1 MNDNE
6 EKKYFRGWAYATE
19 GDYHRDLDPNC
30 FYTPTYLKKM
40 KYVQN
45 FLNTLPKDVRILD
58 VGCGEGIIVEEYRKR
73 GYDISGIDLNYES
86 EYVSLGNTLDLPY
99 ADNSFGVVLMLDV
112 FEHLSFKD
120 QPKAL
125 SEIKRVLRPKGN
137 LLISI
142 PNLAHLCCRF
152 RLFFQ
157 GQLFRTGSEL
167 DHQGE
172 RPMKENVRLLRGAGF
187 RILKTKGV
195 TLTLP
200 IIYRIICH
208 WPARFRW
215 LHDILDIF
223 ALPSISF
230 LNIFLCENDK

>member
-1 MNDNE
+1 MINNE
-6 EKKYFRGWAYATE
+6 EKKFFRGWVYATL
-19 GDYHRDLDPNC
+19 GNYHRNLDPNWL
-30 FYTPTYLKKM
+30 YTPTYLKKM

-45 FLNTLPKDVRILD
+45 FLYTLPKDVRILD
-58 VGCGEGIIVEEYRKR
+58 VGCGEGVLVEEYRKR
-73 GYDISGIDLNYES
+73 GYDISGVDLNYES
-86 EYVSLGNTLDLPY
+86 EYVSLGNVLNLQYPD
-99 ADNSFGVVLMLDV
+99 DSFDVILMLDI
-112 FEHLSFKD
+112 FEHLRLED
-120 QPKAL
+120 QSKAL

-142 PNLAHLCCRF
+142 PNLAHLYCRF

-157 GQLFRTGSEL
+157 GRLFRTGSEP

-172 RPMKENVRLLRGAGF
+172 RPMKENVRLLRDAGF